1 MNTLST
7 ETKKFKYRKENGNH
21 MSIAQ
26 NSTQWVDSQ
35 VKRQIGSQS
44 GKTTRQARLRR
55 QGEQREQPLN
65 VIGCLALIYAVRS
78 VDSGKRP
85 RVAFR
90 RATTA

>member
-1 MNTLST
+1 
-7 ETKKFKYRKENGNH
+7 
-21 MSIAQ
+21 MSIEQ

-44 GKTTRQARLRR
+44 RKTTRQARLRR

-78 VDSGKRP
+78 VDSGNRP
-85 RVAFR
+85 RVAVR
-90 RATTA
+90 RVATA

>member
-1 MNTLST
+1 
-7 ETKKFKYRKENGNH
+7 
-21 MSIAQ
+21 MSIEQ

-44 GKTTRQARLRR
+44 RKSTRQARLRG
-55 QGEQREQPLN
+55 QGEQPLN

-78 VDSGKRP
+78 LDSGNRP
-85 RVAFR
+85 RVAVR

>member
-7 ETKKFKYRKENGNH
+7 ETKEFKYLKENGNH
-21 MSIAQ
+21 MSIEQ

-44 GKTTRQARLRR
+44 RKTTRQARLRR

-78 VDSGKRP
+78 VDSGNRP
-85 RVAFR
+85 RVAVR

>member
-1 MNTLST
+1 
-7 ETKKFKYRKENGNH
+7 

-44 GKTTRQARLRR
+44 RKTTRQARLRR

-78 VDSGKRP
+78 LDAGNRP
-85 RVAFR
+85 RLAVR
-90 RATTA
+90 RATAA

>member
-1 MNTLST
+1 MNTPST
-7 ETKKFKYRKENGNH
+7 ETKEFKYLKKTEIT
-21 MSIAQ
+21 MSIEQ

-44 GKTTRQARLRR
+44 RKTTRQARLRR

-78 VDSGKRP
+78 VDSGNRP
-85 RVAFR
+85 RVAVR